1 MQLGLTHCSGLLARR
16 CLIAMCGRDLLE
28 MKERLSW
35 PATESA
41 GFQFLAGRQ
50 LLGLTVAKGII
61 VFKTW
66 AEQLA

>member
-1 MQLGLTHCSGLLARR
+1 
-16 CLIAMCGRDLLE
+16 MCGRDLLE